1 MFHTCTSTCTLD
13 MKLLGWMVCTSVILI
28 DSFKITPHR
37 ACTSVYSREQREP
50 VPVSPQHHGHCFEL
64 RIYRLPRDQGRILNH
79 GARHD
84 ILSHRTHSAAQ
95 PSLKNIAFKIYPKE
109 VAGPLVIIREE
120 DKS

>member
-13 MKLLGWMVCTSVILI
+13 MKLLGRMVCTLVILI
-28 DSFKITPHR
+28 LSKLLHIELVPVYTPVK
-37 ACTSVYSREQREP
+37 SVKL
-50 VPVSPQHHGHCFEL
+50 PVSPQHHGHCFEL

-79 GARHD
+79 GAPHD
-84 ILSHRTHSAAQ
+84 LLSHRTRNAAQ

-109 VAGPLVIIREE
+109 VVGPLVITREE